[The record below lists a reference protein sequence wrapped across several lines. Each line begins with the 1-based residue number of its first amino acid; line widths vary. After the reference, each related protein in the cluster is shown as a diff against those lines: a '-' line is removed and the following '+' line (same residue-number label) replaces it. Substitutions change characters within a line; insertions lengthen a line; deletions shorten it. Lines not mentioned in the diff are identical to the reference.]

1 MMSGKIRAAICC
13 AFLVIAFIAGFIG
26 VQGGVPVMPHRF
38 YGYVTVAGEPAPDGT
53 LVEAR
58 IANITYASTM
68 TVDGMYDFKVP
79 GDDPETPEKEGG
91 KTGDTIDFY
100 VAGTYAASYTFE
112 YGEITPLNLTVAAP
126 TPYADFA
133 ANVTSGPEPLT
144 VEFIDQSMYFDSIES
159 YAWDFGDGNITVT
172 SSPSIVHTYV
182 QNGTYTVSLTV
193 NGTRAGEIVVDT
205 EAKVNYIEVYDTE
218 PTADFYAEPTS
229 GLKPLTVSFYDNSTS
244 YDGIV
249 AWEWD
254 FGDGTN
260 STERNPTHT
269 YTEAGTYTVKLTVIE
284 TDGDTDMCIKENCI
298 TVEETAVPTVTILSP
313 TMENPIY
320 TQSGKT
326 IQITIKYTEQ
336 NPLNGTIKI
345 YNATYTVLE
354 MTTTEI
360 AAGTNVTQTIIVEIP
375 VTALE
380 GKYSLSVTLYNIY
393 NLSSTD
399 IEENAVVI
407 DNTPPIIS
415 NPYQDPPGQIV
426 EPGQVVEV
434 NVGQNVTV
442 RVNVTDLTSDVK
454 QVILCYNVTANE
466 WRNITMQHTEGNE
479 YMTTVP
485 LDALPVG
492 ATVFYYIIAIDN
504 ANNVARL
511 PINGVSFQFYVI
523 PEFSTVAIIL
533 VFIATTLL
541 MFLKRKKIRLSPS
554 FF

>member
-1 MMSGKIRAAICC
+1 MMGGKVRAVICC
-13 AFLVIAFIAGFIG
+13 AFLVIALIAGFIK
-26 VQGGVPVMPHRF
+26 VQSVPQMPHRF
-38 YGYVTVAGEPAPDGT
+38 YGYVTIAGEPAPDGT
-53 LVEAR
+53 LIEAR
-58 IANITYASTM
+58 IAGITYASTT
-68 TVDGMYDFKVP
+68 TVDGKYGYAEAFNVP
-79 GDDPETPEKEGG
+79 ADDPDTPEKEGG
-91 KTGDTIDFY
+91 QAGDTIDFY
-100 VAGTYAASYTFE
+100 VAGTYATSYTFE
-112 YGEITPLNLTVAAP
+112 YGAVTELNLTVAAP
-126 TPYADFA
+126 TPYADFT
-133 ANVTSGPEPLT
+133 ANVTSGSEPLT

-159 YAWDFGDGNITVT
+159 YTWDFGDGNVTVT
-172 SSPSIVHTYV
+172 SSPSIVHTYI

-193 NGTRAGEIVVDT
+193 NGTRAGEVVVDT
-205 EAKVNYIEVYDTE
+205 IVKTNYIEVYDTQ
-218 PTADFYAEPTS
+218 PTANFYAEPTS
-229 GLKPLTVSFYDNSTS
+229 GSAPLTVSFYDNSTS

-298 TVEETAVPTVTILSP
+298 TVEEIAVPTVTILSP

-442 RVNVTDLTSDVK
+442 RVNVTDLTSGVK

-511 PINGVSFQFYVI
+511 PINGVSFQFCVI

-541 MFLKRKKIRLSPS
+541 ASLKRKKYV
-554 FF
+554 